1 MTWRGCVFCWSR
13 DAGSGPAKVITEMQG
28 EYPGQYAREKC
39 ARRTREELA
48 AMPFT
53 RDPVGRE
60 QVRLAW
66 MADRCGQ
73 CGACPMTLRAL
84 AVMLPKPEPESNVV
98 EFRLA
103 G

>member
-1 MTWRGCVFCWSR
+1 
-13 DAGSGPAKVITEMQG
+13 MQG

-48 AMPFT
+48 GMPVI
-53 RDPVGRE
+53 RDPQGRE
-60 QVRLAW
+60 RVRLAW
-66 MADRCGQ
+66 MSDRCGQ

-84 AVMLPKPEPESNVV
+84 SVMLPKPEPEPNVV
-98 EFRLA
+98 MFRMT

>member
-1 MTWRGCVFCWSR
+1 VR
-13 DAGSGPAKVITEMQG
+13 A
-28 EYPGQYAREKC
+28 
-39 ARRTREELA
+39 RTREELA

-53 RDPVGRE
+53 RDPQGPRAGQAGVD
-60 QVRLAW
+60 VRPL
-66 MADRCGQ
+66 RQ